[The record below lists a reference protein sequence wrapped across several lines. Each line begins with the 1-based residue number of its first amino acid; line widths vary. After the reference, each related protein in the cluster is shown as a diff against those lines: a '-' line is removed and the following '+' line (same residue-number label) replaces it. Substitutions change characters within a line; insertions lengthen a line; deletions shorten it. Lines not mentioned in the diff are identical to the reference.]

1 VISLADGLQALLI
14 LRKIRRPQSFKTMP
28 PRPRH
33 LAATAAAFALGLA
46 AARAEAPAKP
56 LKAVIELFTS
66 QGCSSCPPADA
77 LVVELAK
84 DPALIALTLPVT
96 YWDYLGWKD
105 TLGKDSFA
113 RRQKFYAKAR
123 GDGQVYTPQVVV
135 NGSAHAIGSERAEIE
150 KAVNQFAT
158 AGFAASVTLKEEGG
172 TLRIRVT
179 PAESETAASAG
190 IWVLPTTHRAAVPV
204 TRGENQGRTLS
215 YANVVRGMVRIGDW
229 KGGETTVTVPLS
241 ATEAPEA
248 DGYVVVVQAER
259 PGKHGL
265 TMPGAILGAARGPA
279 RR

>member
-1 VISLADGLQALLI
+1 M
-14 LRKIRRPQSFKTMP
+14 F

-33 LAATAAAFALGLA
+33 LAATVAAFALGMA
-46 AARAEAPAKP
+46 AAQALAQAPAKP

-84 DPALIALTLPVT
+84 DPELIALTLPVT

-123 GDGQVYTPQVVV
+123 GDGQVYTPQVVI
-135 NGSAHAIGSERAEIE
+135 NGAAHAIGSERAEIE

-158 AGFAASVTLKEEGG
+158 AGFAARIALKEENGALQIQVAPTG
-172 TLRIRVT
+172 S
-179 PAESETAASAG
+179 ASEASAG
-190 IWVLPTTHRAAVPV
+190 IWVLPTTHQAAVPI

-215 YANVVRGMVRIGDW
+215 YANVVRGMVRVGDW
-229 KGGETTVTVPLS
+229 TGKETTVTAPLS
-241 ATEAPEA
+241 ATQAPEA

-259 PGKHGL
+259 PNKYGHM
-265 TMPGAILGAARGPA
+265 MPGAILGAAKGLAKR
-279 RR
+279 

>member
-1 VISLADGLQALLI
+1 MFP
-14 LRKIRRPQSFKTMP
+14 RRP
-28 PRPRH
+28 
-33 LAATAAAFALGLA
+33 AATIAALALGMAAAHAQTPSK
-46 AARAEAPAKP
+46 AP
-56 LKAVIELFTS
+56 KAVIELFTS

-135 NGSAHAIGSERAEIE
+135 NGTAHAIGSERAEIE
-150 KAVNQFAT
+150 KAVSQSAA
-158 AGFAASVTLKEEGG
+158 AGFSARITLKEEGG
-172 TLRIRVT
+172 ALRIRVA
-179 PAESETAASAG
+179 PAEGEAATTAG
-190 IWVLPTTHRAAVPV
+190 IWVLPTTHRAVVPV
-204 TRGENQGRTLS
+204 TRGENQGRTLA

-229 KGGETTVTVPLS
+229 TGGDTSVTAPLS
-241 ATEAPEA
+241 VTQAPDA

-265 TMPGAILGAARGPA
+265 TMPGAILGAARGPE
-279 RR
+279 RH

>member
-1 VISLADGLQALLI
+1 MS
-14 LRKIRRPQSFKTMP
+14 

-33 LAATAAAFALGLA
+33 LAATAAALALGLA

-77 LVVELAK
+77 LVMELAR
-84 DPALIALTLPVT
+84 DPGLIALTLPVT

-123 GDGQVYTPQVVV
+123 GDGQVYTPQAVV
-135 NGSAHAIGSERAEIE
+135 NGTAHAIGSERADIE
-150 KAVNQFAT
+150 KAVSQFAAT
-158 AGFAASVTLKEEGG
+158 GFAASVTLKEEGG
-172 TLRIRVT
+172 ALRIRVA
-179 PAESETAASAG
+179 PAAGGAATSAG
-190 IWVLPTTHRAAVPV
+190 VWVLPTTHQAAVPV

-215 YANVVRGMVRIGDW
+215 YANVVRGMVRVGDW
-229 KGGETTVTVPLS
+229 TGGETTLTAPLS

-248 DGYVVVVQAER
+248 DGYVVIVQAER
-259 PGKHGL
+259 TGKHGL

-279 RR
+279 GGPARR